1 MRKLIIFITSLVL
14 FIGAC
19 TQNPDVQADV
29 DAIKKLHN
37 ELTAASSNLDIDGVL
52 ALWTDDGIE
61 MPPKISPFIGK
72 ERIRARL
79 QFFNDVSLENLSVE
93 IEEIKVS
100 GDWAFIRQTFKGT
113 WIPKDG
119 SEPTYENSKEIMIL
133 NKQTDGSWKI
143 ARYIWN
149 SNPAENANKLLQSN

>member
-1 MRKLIIFITSLVL
+1 MRKLFVFMTSVLL
-14 FIGAC
+14 FIIAC

-37 ELTAASSNLDIDGVL
+37 ELNAAWDNSDINGIL
-52 ALWTDDGIE
+52 ALWTDDGIA
-61 MPPKISPFIGK
+61 MPPKKSPYVGK
-72 ERIRARL
+72 ERISTRL
-79 QFFNDVSLENLSVE
+79 QFLNDTTLENLSVE

-113 WIPKDG
+113 WTPKNG

-143 ARYIWN
+143 ARYMWN
-149 SNPAENANKLLQSN
+149 SNPPENTNKLSQSN